1 MSHNVDFLNRL
12 PVNFNKS
19 NVKEILPEHFT
30 TEYPKLVEFLEAYHD
45 YMQEDNDGFSYLIN
59 SLYQARDLNT
69 NLLSQLDNIFTE
81 VGLGQKSADFDINP
95 RLVAKLFAN
104 FYREKGSLNSAK
116 LFFRGFF
123 NEEVTVEYPKNN
135 MFIVNESKIGVD
147 SLRYIQNN
155 ERFQIH
161 SILIKSGIE
170 IAKWETLFKK
180 FVHPAGFYLAG
191 DIFVEGVVDLG
202 LINMPTDDPDPNA
215 GVVSAES
222 VAVSAP
228 GIFQSLTVIY
238 DDDLDSDAYAERA
251 NPYKTIQSITPMGT
265 LGEFDDQY
273 NNFIEFADDNGPRFD
288 QDSDGLIVAVDM
300 SNTLETMDQYI
311 FDYWDSDNNTFQYQD
326 SA

>member
-1 MSHNVDFLNRL
+1 MSHNVDFLDRL

-69 NLLSQLDNIFTE
+69 NLLSQLDNIFVE
-81 VGLGQKSADFDINP
+81 IGLGQSAADFDINP

-123 NEEVTVEYPKNN
+123 NEEATIEYPKNN
-135 MFIVNESKIGVD
+135 MFIVNESRIGPD
-147 SLRYIQNN
+147 SLRYIQND

-161 SILIKSGIE
+161 SILIKSGVQIGT
-170 IAKWETLFKK
+170 WEALFKR

-191 DIFVEGVVDLG
+191 DVFVENIVDLG
-202 LINMPTDDPDPNA
+202 LADMPISIEDSNA
-215 GVVSAES
+215 GVLNFENTAYVTALT
-222 VAVSAP
+222 
-228 GIFQSLTVIY
+228 FQPLTLIQS
-238 DDDLDSDAYAERA
+238 DDGDSDLYAERISTYA
-251 NPYKTIQSITPMGT
+251 TIQSASVLPS
-265 LGEFDDQY
+265 LAEFDNQY
-273 NNFIEFADDNGPRFD
+273 NSFIDFAEANSPRFD
-288 QDSDGLIVAVDM
+288 QDSDGVIVSVDM
-300 SNTLETMDQYI
+300 TNTIETMDQSI
-311 FDYWDSDNNTFQYQD
+311 FDRWDSDNNTFQYQD

>member
-1 MSHNVDFLNRL
+1 MSHNVDFLDRL

-45 YMQEDNDGFSYLIN
+45 YMQEDNDGFSYLIS

-135 MFIVNESKIGVD
+135 MFIVNESKIGTD
-147 SLRYIQNN
+147 SLRYIQND

-161 SILIKSGIE
+161 SILIKSGVQIGVWE
-170 IAKWETLFKK
+170 ILFKK

-191 DIFVEGVVDLG
+191 DVVLENTVNIALAD
-202 LINMPTDDPDPNA
+202 MPISIQDSNA
-215 GVVSAES
+215 GVLSFENTAN
-222 VAVSAP
+222 VAAFT
-228 GIFQSLTVIY
+228 FQPLTVIQS
-238 DDDLDSDAYAERA
+238 DDNDSDLYAERT
-251 NPYKTIQSITPMGT
+251 NPYRTIQSTSVFGT
-265 LGEFDDQY
+265 LGGFNDRY
-273 NNFIEFADDNGPRFD
+273 NSFIDFADANGGRFD
-288 QDSDGLIVAVDM
+288 QDSDGVVVAVDM
-300 SNTLETMDQYI
+300 TNTIETMDQSI